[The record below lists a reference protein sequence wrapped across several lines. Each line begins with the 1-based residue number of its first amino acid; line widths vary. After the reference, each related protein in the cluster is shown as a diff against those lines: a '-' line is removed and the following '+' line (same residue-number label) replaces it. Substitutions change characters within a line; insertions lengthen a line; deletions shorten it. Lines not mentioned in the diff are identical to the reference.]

1 MSKERELTSIRIRQ
15 KMDEL
20 NLSYRELSELT
31 GINKSSLQRYV
42 SNVSSKIPMDNARLI
57 AKAFK
62 VDLSWL
68 IGMDEEQKD
77 DIQVTPDHFTSPEQ
91 AMQFIVKQPMIAL
104 YGGYDLDKMADD
116 EVIDFANTVL
126 DLLKIAAKQIK

>member
-1 MSKERELTSIRIRQ
+1 MSTLFWDIFSIKKRLVVDLRDKPIYNGIMKGVIYMSKERELTSIRIRR

-20 NLSYRELSELT
+20 NLSYRELSDLT

-42 SNVSSKIPMDNARLI
+42 TNVTSKIPMDNARLI

-68 IGMDEEQKD
+68 IGMDEKQKS
-77 DIQVTPDHFTSPEQ
+77 IQ
-91 AMQFIVKQPMIAL
+91 L
-104 YGGYDLDKMADD
+104 RL
-116 EVIDFANTVL
+116 
-126 DLLKIAAKQIK
+126 

>member
-20 NLSYRELSELT
+20 NLSYRELSKLT

>member
-104 YGGYDLDKMADD
+104 YGGYDLDKMTDD
-116 EVIDFANTVL
+116 EIIEFANTVL